1 MCQGARLHPAMILRL
16 PQSNW
21 TEDRSHPLNLISDM
35 VLRDTYEMISSL
47 LSSLVPKWCKNIAKI
62 VKLQCCFFL
71 SMKNPHLQLRNCING
86 NRMVVFAE
94 PWKDF

>member
-21 TEDRSHPLNLISDM
+21 TEDRSHPLNLISDISDM

-47 LSSLVPKWCKNIAKI
+47 LNSLLLKWCKNIAKI
-62 VKLQCCFFL
+62 VKLQCSSF
-71 SMKNPHLQLRNCING
+71 
-86 NRMVVFAE
+86 
-94 PWKDF
+94 